1 MNSQTLSS
9 RADLEFA
16 EATLRQVLAGPFQD
30 AKSDAM
36 SLQRMLVHLV
46 NMHQAI
52 SMSPERHTN
61 VAKRLGDFATTAA
74 RMASR
79 NPEAAPL
86 LTKLS
91 EILRAS
97 GVRLLASVHSGT
109 GDGLAPLPSAT
120 APDQQADD
128 QRQQQDE
135 QENPEPES
143 EVEVLRQRGGQ
154 HARDVALGVC
164 LDGAH

>member
-16 EATLRQVLAGPFQD
+16 EATLRQVLVAQFHD
-30 AKSDAM
+30 AKTDAM
-36 SLQRMLVHLV
+36 SLHRMLVHLV

-52 SMSPERHTN
+52 SMSPERHAN
-61 VAKRLGDFATTAA
+61 VAKRLVDFATTVA

-79 NPEAAPL
+79 NPEAAPM

-91 EILRAS
+91 DILRSA
-97 GVRLLASVHSGT
+97 GVRLRGTAPSGT
-109 GDGLAPLPSAT
+109 GGGLELPPSAT
-120 APDQQADD
+120 APDQQSDD
-128 QRQQQDE
+128 QRQQQNE
-135 QENPEPES
+135 QENPEPEP
-143 EVEVLRQRGGQ
+143 EIEVLRQRGGQ
-154 HARDVALGVC
+154 RTRDVALGVC

>member
-52 SMSPERHTN
+52 SMSPERHLN
-61 VAKRLGDFATTAA
+61 VAKRLGDFATTVA

-79 NPEAAPL
+79 NPEAAPM

-91 EILRAS
+91 ETLRAA
-97 GVRLLASVHSGT
+97 GVRLRAIVPSDT
-109 GDGLAPLPSAT
+109 GGPELLPSAT
-120 APDQQADD
+120 ASDQQPDD
-128 QRQQQDE
+128 QRQQQDQ
-135 QENPEPES
+135 QEDPEPES

>member
-1 MNSQTLSS
+1 MNSQTLTS

-16 EATLRQVLAGPFQD
+16 EATLRQALVGKFQD
-30 AKSDAM
+30 AKADAM

-52 SMSPERHTN
+52 SLYPDLHAN
-61 VAKRLGDFATTAA
+61 VAKRLGDFAVTAA

-79 NPEAAPL
+79 NPDAAPL

-91 EILRAS
+91 EILRAA
-97 GVRLLASVHSGT
+97 GVRLR
-109 GDGLAPLPSAT
+109 DRGLALLPSA
-120 APDQQADD
+120 AASDQQSDD

-135 QENPEPES
+135 QEDPQPDS
-143 EVEVLRQRGGQ
+143 EIEVLRQGRREYP
-154 HARDVALGVC
+154 ADVAL
-164 LDGAH
+164 

>member
-16 EATLRQVLAGPFQD
+16 EATLRQVLVGQIQD
-30 AKSDAM
+30 AKTDAM

-46 NMHQAI
+46 NMHRAL
-52 SMSPERHTN
+52 SMSPECHTN

-79 NPEAAPL
+79 NPEAASM

-91 EILRAS
+91 EILRAV
-97 GVRLLASVHSGT
+97 GVRLRDRISSGT
-109 GDGLAPLPSAT
+109 GDSLEPLPSAT
-120 APDQQADD
+120 AADQQSND

-135 QENPEPES
+135 QEDPQPETEI
-143 EVEVLRQRGGQ
+143 EVLRYGRREY
-154 HARDVALGVC
+154 AADVTL
-164 LDGAH
+164 